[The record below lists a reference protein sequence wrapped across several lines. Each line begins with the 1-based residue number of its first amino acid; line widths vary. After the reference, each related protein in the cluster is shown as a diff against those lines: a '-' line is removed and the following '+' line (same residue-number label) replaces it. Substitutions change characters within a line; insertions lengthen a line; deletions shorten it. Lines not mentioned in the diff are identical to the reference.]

1 LGSGHLI
8 LTEKQEEARA
18 VLNGQATH
26 ILGEGG
32 SRSGKTVLIVRNTVI
47 RALKAPGS
55 RHLIARFRFAHV
67 KDSIGM
73 ETLPWVMWNCF
84 PDVPAHIN
92 KADWFLPLPNK
103 SEIWMAGLD
112 DKERTEKVLGREFAT
127 IYLNE
132 VSQIPWA
139 SRNIVVTRLAQKVEY
154 ELEGVKRRLALKMY
168 YDCNPPAKTHWA
180 YKLFHDHV
188 DPDSR
193 APIADRESFARF
205 RINPGDNAQNLPPEY
220 MAELRRLPERLQKR
234 FLRGEWGEAVPGAFW
249 TEEMLDKSRVT
260 DYPDLIRLV
269 VAIDPSGAGE
279 DEDAGNDEI
288 GIMAGGLGTDG
299 RGYLLEDLTVK
310 APPEIWGKV
319 ATDAYD
325 RHAGD
330 LIVGETNFG
339 GDMVRFVVQAAKPG
353 VPFKKITA
361 SRGKAVRAE
370 PISVLH
376 AQEKIKL
383 VGYFPELEDE
393 LYGFSKA
400 GYAGTK
406 SPNRADAF
414 VWLMSE
420 LFPGIAR
427 VEAKQARRRPVE
439 AMPWTA

>member
-1 LGSGHLI
+1 VI
-8 LTEKQEEARA
+8 LTEKQEAART
-18 VLNGQATH
+18 VMNGPATH

-32 SRSGKTVLIVRNTVI
+32 SRSGKTVVFVRNIVV
-47 RALKAPGS
+47 RALKARGS

-73 ETLPWVMWNCF
+73 ETLPWVMRNCF
-84 PDVPAHIN
+84 PGVPAHIN
-92 KADWFLPLPNK
+92 KAEWYMPLPGG
-103 SEIWMAGLD
+103 SEVWLAGLD
-112 DKERTEKVLGREFAT
+112 DKERTEKVLGREFST

-132 VSQIPWA
+132 ISQIPWS
-139 SRNIVVTRLAQKVEY
+139 SRNIVVTRLAQKVHY
-154 ELEGVKRRLALKMY
+154 ELDGVKRRLALKMY

-180 YKLFHDHV
+180 YKVFHAQV
-188 DPDSR
+188 DPDSK
-193 APIADRESFARF
+193 APFPDPERFAKF
-205 RINPGDNAQNLPPEY
+205 RINPGDNQENLPAEY
-220 MAELRRLPERLQKR
+220 LEELNRLPERLKKR

-249 TEEMLDKSRVT
+249 TEEMLDRSRVT

-269 VAIDPSGAGE
+269 VAVDPSGASE
-279 DEDAGNDEI
+279 DEDAANDEI
-288 GIMAGGLGTDG
+288 GIMVGGLGTDG
-299 RGYLLEDLTVK
+299 FGYLLEDLTVK
-310 APPEIWGKV
+310 GPPEVWGKV

-330 LIVGETNFG
+330 LIVGEVNYG

-376 AQEKIKL
+376 AQGKVKL
-383 VGYFPELEDE
+383 VGFFPELEDE
-393 LYGFSKA
+393 LMGFSKT
-400 GYAGTK
+400 GYVGK
-406 SPNRADAF
+406 ESPNRGDSF

-427 VEAKQARRRPVE
+427 VEAKAGRRRQVE